1 MHRHRE
7 RRRFVTVA
15 QQPIEERRKI
25 GDSALKIQVRDVVV
39 VKEAP
44 LNFRLADD
52 GGGTAS
58 VEALQ
63 IGDDMFVVPPRRLH
77 RRPFRGEAAKDRRL
91 AAAADVLKLA
101 GVDPAEFA
109 DRYRLRQIGHDA
121 RLSATSLLLP

>member
-1 MHRHRE
+1 MGRDLKAVADPGARGNMPVKKIDPVFGLKSGEQRLDWLRLHRHRQ
-7 RRRFVTVA
+7 RCRFVTVA

-25 GDSALKIQVRDVVV
+25 GDSALKVQNRDVVV

-63 IGDDMFVVPPRRLH
+63 IGEDMFVV
-77 RRPFRGEAAKDRRL
+77 
-91 AAAADVLKLA
+91 
-101 GVDPAEFA
+101 
-109 DRYRLRQIGHDA
+109 
-121 RLSATSLLLP
+121 